1 MQLVKLH
8 LYDTRSRQKQ
18 AFVPLEEGKVGMYHC
33 GPTVYQRPHIG
44 NYRAFL
50 FADLLRRVFEVL
62 GYEVKQIMN
71 LTDVGHLLADAEEGE
86 DKLEAQARKDNLDPW
101 QIVDSVSK
109 QFFADLN
116 ELGVQPA
123 HAYPRATEYIDEMVE
138 MIEVLIDKGHAY
150 KVGSNVYFDVHSFAK
165 YGDLSGNNIADLEA
179 GARLEINVE
188 KRHPADFALW
198 KTDEKHL
205 MKWDTVFGEH
215 GFPGWHIE
223 CSAMSRKFLGD
234 HFDIHTGGED
244 NVFPHHECEIA
255 QSECAHNGNFVNHWM
270 HTKFLQVDGGKMSK
284 SLGNVYSL
292 DDLCAR
298 GFCALDFRF
307 LMMRGH
313 YRSSLNFTFEA
324 LQGAAEGRKNLCG
337 FINRLQSAAGEA
349 TADNTPCAALQAAK
363 QDFIAALCD
372 DLNTSSAI
380 AAVFTLR
387 SEFMKGEFSPA
398 QSAAAL
404 EFMRNTVQ
412 QVFGDFTD
420 EQCADDSI
428 SDADVDDLIE
438 QRTQARADK
447 DWSKA
452 DEVRDQLS
460 AAGIVVED
468 TADGIKWHRA

>member
-1 MQLVKLH
+1 MKLF
-8 LYDTRSRQKQ
+8 LYDTRTRSKRE
-18 AFVPLEEGKVGMYHC
+18 FVPISEGKVGMYHC

-62 GYEVKQIMN
+62 GYEVHQIMN

-86 DKLEAQARKDNLDPW
+86 DKLEAQAKKDNVDPW
-101 QIVDSVSK
+101 QIVDQVSK

-116 ELGVQPA
+116 ELGIQPA

-138 MIEVLIDKGHAY
+138 IIEVLIDKGHAY
-150 KVGSNVYFDVHSFAK
+150 KVGSNVYFDVHSFSD
-165 YGDLSGNNIADLEA
+165 YGRLSGNNIADLEA
-179 GARLEINVE
+179 GARLEVNPE

-198 KTDEKHL
+198 KTDKNHL
-205 MKWDTVFGEH
+205 MKWDTSFGTD

-255 QSECAHNGNFVNHWM
+255 QSECAHDGRFVNYWM

-284 SLGNVYSL
+284 SLANVYSI
-292 DDLCAR
+292 DDLIER

-313 YRSSLNFTFEA
+313 YRSALNFTFEA
-324 LQGAAEGRKNLCG
+324 LQGAAEARKNLCD
-337 FINRLQSAAGEA
+337 FMSRLQSAAGHDAPDA
-349 TADNTPCAALQAAK
+349 TGCGALQTAQQDFYAALA
-363 QDFIAALCD
+363 D
-372 DLNTSSAI
+372 DLNTSAAI

-387 SEFMKGEFSPA
+387 SAFMKEGFASSH
-398 QSAAAL
+398 SAATL
-404 EFMRNTVQ
+404 EFMQKTVQ
-412 QVFGDFTD
+412 QVFGDLNNEECSSD
-420 EQCADDSI
+420 AI
-428 SDADVDDLIE
+428 SDAEVNDLIAR
-438 QRTQARADK
+438 RTQARTDK
-447 DWSKA
+447 DWAMA
-452 DEVRDQLS
+452 DIVRDQLS

>member
-1 MQLVKLH
+1 VELH
-8 LYDTRSRQKQ
+8 LYDTRARQKRK
-18 AFVPLEEGKVGMYHC
+18 FLPLEEGKVGMYHC

-86 DKLEAQARKDNLDPW
+86 DKLEAQARKDNVDPW
-101 QIVDSVSK
+101 QIVEQVSEL
-109 QFFADLN
+109 FFADLSA
-116 ELGVQPA
+116 LGIQLA

-138 MIEVLIDKGHAY
+138 MIEVLVEKGHAY
-150 KVGSNVYFDVHSFAK
+150 KVGSNVYFDVHSFDK
-165 YGDLSGNNIADLEA
+165 YGELSGNNIAELEA
-179 GARLEINVE
+179 GARLEINDE

-198 KTDEKHL
+198 KTDAKHL
-205 MKWDTVFGEH
+205 MKWDTVFGEN

-223 CSAMSRKFLGD
+223 CSAMSRQFLGD

-255 QSECAHNGNFVNHWM
+255 QSECAHGGKFVNYWM

-284 SLGNVYSL
+284 SLANVYSL
-292 DDLCAR
+292 DDLGDR

-313 YRSSLNFTFEA
+313 YRSSLNFTFEG
-324 LQGAAEGRKNLCG
+324 LQGAAEARKNLCS
-337 FINRLQSAAGEA
+337 FIKRLQSVAGDTSS
-349 TADNTPCAALQAAK
+349 TAIEFEPLNTAR

-372 DLNTSSAI
+372 DLNTSAAI

-387 SEFMKGEFSPA
+387 SEFMKGDFTA
-398 QSAAAL
+398 DQAAATL
-404 EFMRNTVQ
+404 DFMLNTVQ
-412 QVFGDFTD
+412 KVFGDLDYIQCTD
-420 EQCADDSI
+420 DEI
-428 SDADVDDLIE
+428 SDSDVDDLIA

-447 DWSKA
+447 EWAKA
-452 DEVRDQLS
+452 DEVRDQLT